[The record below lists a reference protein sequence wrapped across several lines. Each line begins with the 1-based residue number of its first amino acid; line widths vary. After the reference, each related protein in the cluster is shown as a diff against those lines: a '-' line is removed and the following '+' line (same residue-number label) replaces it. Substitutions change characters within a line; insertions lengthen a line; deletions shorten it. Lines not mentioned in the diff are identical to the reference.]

1 MDVQTFEQAVSEA
14 KRLMPGK
21 DVVQLLRNNPDFILS
36 LQRGSNLIPYD
47 GVGDLPAP

>member
-1 MDVQTFEQAVSEA
+1 MDVKTFEQAVSEA

-21 DVVQLLRNNPDFILS
+21 DVVELLRNNPNFILS